1 MPAEAG
7 SLVVALASV
16 GLADV
21 PRVGGKNAS
30 LGELIRHLS
39 AAGVRVVGGFATTV
53 AAYRDFI
60 AANDLGPEIARTFER
75 RAAQALS
82 LAVTGRRIRQS
93 ILRAELSDA
102 LAAAVLRAYRELR
115 ASAGGRL
122 VAVAVRS
129 SATAEDLPDASFAG
143 QQETFLNVRGEAA
156 LLDAC
161 RRCFA
166 SLYTDR
172 AISYRDNHG
181 IDQLKVALSVGV
193 QPMVRSDRGA
203 AGVMFSIDTE
213 TGFPGVVVIDGSFGL
228 GETVVQGSVDPDSY
242 RVFKPLL
249 ADERLRPVIERRRG
263 RKQHKLV
270 YGRSASAG
278 TRLVKTSR
286 KEREAYVLETQE
298 ILELARWA
306 VKIESHYGR
315 PMDIEWAKDGRTGE
329 LFVLQARP
337 ETVQTQRATAALK
350 TYEVKNKGRQLVSG
364 VAVGD
369 GVGTGRVCRLKN
381 AKSIARFEPG
391 SILVTS
397 ITDPDWVPIMKRA
410 AGIVTDHGGR
420 TSHAAIVSRELGLP
434 AIVGTGSATRVLR
447 DGQAVT
453 VSCAEG
459 NVGAVYAGIAD
470 VTERNIDIAAIPA
483 THT

>member
-1 MPAEAG
+1 M
-7 SLVVALASV
+7 
-16 GLADV
+16 
-21 PRVGGKNAS
+21 
-30 LGELIRHLS
+30 
-39 AAGVRVVGGFATTV
+39 
-53 AAYRDFI
+53 
-60 AANDLGPEIARTFER
+60 
-75 RAAQALS
+75 
-82 LAVTGRRIRQS
+82 
-93 ILRAELSDA
+93 
-102 LAAAVLRAYRELR
+102 R
-115 ASAGGRL
+115 AS
-122 VAVAVRS
+122 
-129 SATAEDLPDASFAG
+129 PASRRRFS
-143 QQETFLNVRGEAA
+143 TCAA
-156 LLDAC
+156 KPRCSTAC

-193 QPMVRSDRGA
+193 QPMVRADRGA

-213 TGFPGVVVIDGSFGL
+213 TGFPGVVVIDGSWGL

-249 ADERLRPVIERRRG
+249 ADERLQPVIERRRG

-270 YGRSASAG
+270 YGSSASAG
-278 TRLVKTSR
+278 TRLEKTSR
-286 KEREAYVLETQE
+286 KQRQAYVLTDAEV
-298 ILELARWA
+298 LELARWA

-315 PMDIEWAKDGRTGE
+315 PMDIEWAKDGRTNE

-337 ETVQTQRATAALK
+337 ETVQARRAATALK

-381 AKSIARFEPG
+381 AKSIARFAPG

-397 ITDPDWVPIMKRA
+397 TTDPDWVPIMKRA

-447 DGQAVT
+447 DGQPVT

-470 VTERNIDIAAIPA
+470 VTEQNIDIAAIPA
-483 THT
+483 TRTKVMLNIANPAAAFGWWQLPADGVGLARIEFIVSHDIKIHPLASAEAALGRKQGGEGAHRAAHGRVGKSRGVLRRAARVRDRPDRRGAIPTAGDRAHERLQDQRIRAPDRWRGVRAA